1 MKTVLV
7 SVTDKTGLDNFLTRL
22 ERFDTLRLIG
32 TTSTAKYLEE
42 KGFKCTKVEELTG
55 FPEILSGRVK
65 TLHPKVFAGI
75 LARPITEDRSCL
87 AEMEI
92 SEIDLVVVNLY
103 AFEEALKKNL
113 AEQPMV
119 EQIDVGGV
127 ALLRAAAK
135 NFERVAV
142 INEPS
147 QYDSVIAAM
156 DANKGEIPLDFRRK
170 LAYQAFARTAS
181 YDQSIS
187 SYLGKLVHDAHTA
200 DSAEKSYA
208 TTKDAAKTSADKSE
222 AAVPEFADKL
232 TINLKRQETLRYGEN
247 PHQAAAW
254 YQLESPIAV
263 PGLTAELQAFPPFE
277 QLQGKEM
284 SSNNITDTYALVKI
298 LRELS
303 APAVVV
309 IKHNNPCGVAQA
321 KTLADAYELAYECDP
336 MSAFGGVYGFTGKVD
351 AALAERITRNF
362 VEIVLAPEYDE
373 AALEVFKK
381 KKNVRVLKST
391 VDTKLAKQRDYKLKH
406 LSDYGFLLEVD
417 QDAPVEASTFTCV
430 TEKKPDPALQK
441 DIAFT
446 WSVVKHLTSN
456 AIFVAKDGLSLGFGI
471 GQTSRIAS
479 TGIALRQ
486 AGEKSKGAVMASEAF
501 LPATDNIEAAAE
513 AGIAVIIQPG
523 GSIKDADVIAACN
536 KAGIA
541 MVFTGQRC
549 FKH

>member
-75 LARPITEDRSCL
+75 LARPISEDRSCL

-142 INEPS
+142 INEPG

-156 DANKGEIPLDFRRK
+156 DANKGEIPLAFRRK

-187 SYLGKLVHDAHTA
+187 SYLGGLVQDHATA
-200 DSAEKSYA
+200 ETTYDC
-208 TTKDAAKTSADKSE
+208 TTKE
-222 AAVPEFADKL
+222 AAAPNFADKL
-232 TINLKRQETLRYGEN
+232 TISLKRQETLRYGEN

-263 PGLTAELQAFPPFE
+263 PGLSPELPAFPPFE

-298 LRELS
+298 LRELV

-321 KTLADAYELAYECDP
+321 KTLAEAYELAYECDP

-362 VEIVLAPEYDE
+362 VEIVLAPEFDD

>member
-75 LARPITEDRSCL
+75 LARPISEDRSCL

-156 DANKGEIPLDFRRK
+156 DANKGEIPLAFRRK

-187 SYLGKLVHDAHTA
+187 SYLGGLVQDHATA
-200 DSAEKSYA
+200 ETTYDS
-208 TTKDAAKTSADKSE
+208 TTKE
-222 AAVPEFADKL
+222 AAAPNFADKL
-232 TINLKRQETLRYGEN
+232 TISLKRQETLRYGEN

-254 YQLESPIAV
+254 YQLESPISV
-263 PGLTAELQAFPPFE
+263 PGLSPELPAFPPFE

-298 LRELS
+298 LRELV

-321 KTLADAYELAYECDP
+321 KTLAEAYELAYECDP

-362 VEIVLAPEYDE
+362 VEIVLAPEFDD

-541 MVFTGQRC
+541 MVFTGSAASNT
-549 FKH
+549 K

>member
-75 LARPITEDRSCL
+75 LARPISEDRSCL

-156 DANKGEIPLDFRRK
+156 DANKGEIPLAFRRK

-187 SYLGKLVHDAHTA
+187 SYLGGLVQDHATA
-200 DSAEKSYA
+200 ETTYDS
-208 TTKDAAKTSADKSE
+208 TTKE
-222 AAVPEFADKL
+222 AAAPNFADKL
-232 TINLKRQETLRYGEN
+232 TISLKRQETLRYGEN

-254 YQLESPIAV
+254 YQLESPISV
-263 PGLTAELQAFPPFE
+263 PGLSPELPVFPPFE

-298 LRELS
+298 LRELV

-321 KTLADAYELAYECDP
+321 KTLAEAYELAYECDP

-362 VEIVLAPEYDE
+362 VEIVLAPDFDD

-430 TEKKPDPALQK
+430 TEKKPDPALEK